1 MFTFAKNQS
10 TMLDKKDVIAIG
22 CDHAG
27 FEMKEFLMTKL
38 SESGFS
44 LFDFGTHSTDSVDYP
59 DMIHPLAKAV
69 NDGQYKHGII
79 LCGSGVGVCIVANKY
94 PKVRAALVWQADI
107 AKLSRQ
113 HNDANIICLP
123 ARFITDEQA
132 LTFVKL
138 FLNTDFEG
146 GRHQRRVDK
155 IPPPASQ
162 I

>member
-1 MFTFAKNQS
+1 
-10 TMLDKKDVIAIG
+10 MLDKKDVIAIG

-27 FEMKEFLMTKL
+27 FEMKEYLKTKL

-44 LFDFGTHSTDSVDYP
+44 LFDFGTHSADSVDYP

-69 NDGQYKHGII
+69 NEGRYKQGII

-94 PKVRAALVWQADI
+94 PEVRAALVWQADI
-107 AKLSRQ
+107 ARLSRQ

-162 I
+162 V